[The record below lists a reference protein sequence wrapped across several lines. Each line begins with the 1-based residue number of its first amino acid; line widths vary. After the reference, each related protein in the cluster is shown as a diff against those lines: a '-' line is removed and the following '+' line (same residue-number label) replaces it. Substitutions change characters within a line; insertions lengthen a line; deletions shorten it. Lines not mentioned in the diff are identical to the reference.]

1 MRILELFCGTK
12 SVEKAFHTM
21 DPNHEVISVD
31 IEKKF
36 KPTIL
41 CDIMDLDYKQWQ
53 PEHFDVVWASPPCTY
68 YSVMQRFSPRSK
80 EYKQEKLEESN
91 EIVKRTLSIIDYLKP
106 KYWFMENPQTGT
118 LKNQE
123 FMKDL
128 PWVDATYCMYG
139 YDYRKQTR
147 FWTNRADDVDLQI
160 CSRSKKGKHCDHF
173 DEVNNRH
180 YHGLSQNSKTSKYTI
195 KKTTTLEQRYSIP
208 QPLLLELFKG
218 I

>member
-1 MRILELFCGTK
+1 MKVLELFCGTK

-31 IEKKF
+31 IDKKF

-53 PEHFDVVWASPPCTY
+53 PGHFDVVWASPPCTY
-68 YSVMQRFSPRSK
+68 YSTMQRFSPRSK
-80 EYKQEKLEESN
+80 EFKQQKLEESN
-91 EIVKRTLSIIDYLKP
+91 EIVKHTLDIIDYLKP

-123 FMKDL
+123 FMQDL

-147 FWTNRADDVDLQI
+147 FWTNRADDVNLQI
-160 CSRSKKGKHCDHF
+160 CSRSKKGKHCDNWENGRHKF
-173 DEVNNRH
+173 AISHTTKSLGYEVDVSR
-180 YHGLSQNSKTSKYTI
+180 QKD
-195 KKTTTLEQRYSIP
+195 RYSIP
-208 QPLLLELFKG
+208 EPLLLKLFEG
-218 I
+218 MN

>member
-41 CDIMDLDYKQWQ
+41 CNIMDLDYNQWQ
-53 PEHFDVVWASPPCTY
+53 PGHFDVVWASPPCTY
-68 YSVMQRFSPRSK
+68 YSCMQRFSPKSK
-80 EYKQEKLEESN
+80 EFKQEKLEESN
-91 EIVKRTLSIIDYLKP
+91 EIVKHTLSIIDYLKP

-118 LKNQE
+118 LKEQE

-139 YDYRKQTR
+139 YNYRKQTR

-160 CSRSKKGKHCDHF
+160 CSRSKKGKHCDSY
-173 DEVNNRH
+173 ENGRH
-180 YHGLSQNSKTSKYTI
+180 KFAISQTTKVMGYDVDTSKQ
-195 KKTTTLEQRYSIP
+195 KDRYSIP
-208 QPLLLELFKG
+208 QSLLLKMFEGTVK
-218 I
+218 